1 MKLLTILIIVIAL
14 LGAKKTTPC
23 FDKSNSALLKAILPF
38 FIILH
43 HVVKMPEFQTLGT
56 YVVALFFFMSG
67 YGLEYKRTGTSVY
80 SIGEIGSRITKL
92 ITPIVVPLILYVV
105 LRWCTEEVSFKFIVD
120 SLRSYELILPYSWFV
135 LTLLQLYLIFYIVNN
150 LCQKAAVCHRFP
162 IVILAVITF
171 YIAVL
176 FVCRVQST
184 YYCSLYGF
192 VVGIFYKD
200 FEPRVPQIKRIALI
214 GVILLLLSQ
223 LIIELHPPMTMFY
236 NSWIYTIACALV
248 FSAISLRNKIVDFF
262 SEISYEIYLC
272 QGISIYSLRCVGI
285 TNDTLGGVILIILI
299 SVILALVCHRL
310 TDMLFHRNPFYINR
324 KR

>member
-162 IVILAVITF
+162 IVIACYVSALPLLCITLYTFEIPKRGRVLSLAIS
-171 YIAVL
+171 
-176 FVCRVQST
+176 CNN
-184 YYCSLYGF
+184 SLYCNSVF
-192 VVGIFYKD
+192 PAHSKY
-200 FEPRVPQIKRIALI
+200 
-214 GVILLLLSQ
+214 ILL
-223 LIIELHPPMTMFY
+223 
-236 NSWIYTIACALV
+236 
-248 FSAISLRNKIVDFF
+248 
-262 SEISYEIYLC
+262 
-272 QGISIYSLRCVGI
+272 
-285 TNDTLGGVILIILI
+285 
-299 SVILALVCHRL
+299 
-310 TDMLFHRNPFYINR
+310 
-324 KR
+324 